1 MKKTVITGIIV
12 ILVLMLLGTCD
23 AIVPVDEEVEYT
35 DVVYSA
41 DEKGVINQVTLYI
54 DGTTVPVTKSMR
66 AMNRELAMMAFD
78 YFEVLFVGGTNN
90 AAGTARTAWE
100 LGEQAGIS
108 NVPGKTGASATT
120 GINYVYQA
128 GTGTGLDTFVINATT
143 GVACMFVGKK
153 GGGKTLLGVGSL
165 TATRGT
171 PAATNATTID
181 QNTKSV
187 TFSINS
193 LQAGLHT
200 TGETIGGTPAAPAG
214 VVANSF
220 TIANGTSTLAVVST
234 RQGLGGISYPLWQL
248 PQDDTKT
255 KLATYT
261 FSFNGSG
268 GASTPASLIRVI
280 NTQAAGATLVGTP
293 TIQKRVPRYLEGG
306 AYREPKDR
314 WTTLTKVD
322 FTTQIA
328 AGPPAIMYVANN
340 GAFIPAI
347 PLTITLQGTGIL
359 SFYVE
364 IPVYM
369 HSLNEATFNTG
380 TAAEKWH
387 IRSGVGSELYSLDD
401 GISNGGCVYLSVGA
415 SAAFWIEIE
424 WVWVP

>member
-1 MKKTVITGIIV
+1 MKTKKMVTGIIL

-23 AIVPVDEEVEYT
+23 AVIPVDEEVEYT

-78 YFEVLFVGGTNN
+78 YFEVLFVGGTND

-108 NVPGKTGASATT
+108 NVPGKTGASATA
-120 GINYVYQA
+120 GIDYAFQA
-128 GTGTGLDTFVINATT
+128 GTGAALDTFVISGTR

-153 GGGKTLLGVGSL
+153 GGGKTLLGVGAL
-165 TATRGT
+165 TSAR
-171 PAATNATTID
+171 PAAANDTTINE
-181 QNTKSV
+181 NTKSV

-193 LQAGLHT
+193 LQAGLHAVGEVIGT
-200 TGETIGGTPAAPAG
+200 TAPVG

-220 TIANGTSTLAVVST
+220 VIMNNTGTVPSTLPVVST

-248 PQDDTKT
+248 AQDDGKV
-255 KLATYT
+255 KNATYT
-261 FSFNGSG
+261 FSFNGS
-268 GASTPASLIRVI
+268 TPANNPVSLIRVI
-280 NTQAAGATLVGTP
+280 NTQATAAALVGTP
-293 TIQKRVPRYLEGG
+293 AIQKRVPRFLEGG

-322 FTTQIA
+322 FR
-328 AGPPAIMYVANN
+328 AGQVVGDYAANN
-340 GAFIPAI
+340 AAFIPI
-347 PLTITLQGTGIL
+347 VPLIITLQGTGIL

-369 HSLNEATFNTG
+369 HSLNAATFNTG